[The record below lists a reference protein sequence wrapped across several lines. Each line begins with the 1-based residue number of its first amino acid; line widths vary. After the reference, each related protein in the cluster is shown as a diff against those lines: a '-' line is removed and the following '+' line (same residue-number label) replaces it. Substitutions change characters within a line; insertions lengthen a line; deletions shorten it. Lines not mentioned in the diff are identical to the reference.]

1 MTHVITNLCLRDGSC
16 VVVCPVA
23 CIVPGNPQDEW
34 PTFYIDP
41 NTCIN
46 CGACVPE
53 CPHAAIFPI
62 REVPDAFVA
71 TGGVVLSAPVGTE
84 GFPETHDTTT
94 YEGEPVHLEATRKL
108 APGEV
113 VDLTP
118 SIEVNR
124 DFFENGPSYLAIDL

>member
-71 TGGVVLSAPVGTE
+71 TGGEVLSAPVGTE

-94 YEGEPVHLEATRKL
+94 YEGEPASGSHSA
-108 APGEV
+108 
-113 VDLTP
+113 
-118 SIEVNR
+118 N
-124 DFFENGPSYLAIDL
+124 